1 MQMPLRCLDFAP
13 IVIRASISGATPQ
26 RNTMRFVS
34 FEHQGNASY
43 GLWRDEGHWLK
54 VPAAFAARYPDLKSV
69 IAAHQLPALEAA
81 ALEAGEV
88 IKAGEARLLPV
99 IPNPGKVFCVGL
111 NYKTHVAE
119 MKRADSEHPAI
130 FTRFVDSLTAHDAP
144 LPKPAATQRFDFEG
158 ELAVI
163 IGQGGRHIS
172 QADAW
177 NHIAGYACFNDG
189 SARDWQ
195 RHTHQW
201 TPGKN
206 FPATGPFGPFMATRE
221 AIPDVNQLTLET
233 RLNGQ
238 VMQHASVADLIFTL
252 PVIIEY
258 LSGFTNLSPGDVIAT
273 GTPGG
278 VGDKREP
285 AVYMKAGDVI
295 EVDITG
301 LGTLH
306 NVVTD
311 AGH

>member
-1 MQMPLRCLDFAP
+1 
-13 IVIRASISGATPQ
+13 
-26 RNTMRFVS
+26 MRFVS
-34 FEHQGNASY
+34 FETQGQASY
-43 GLWRDEGHWLK
+43 GLWSDDSTWLQ
-54 VPAAFAARYPDLKSV
+54 VPAAFAAQYPDLKSV
-69 IAAHQLPALEAA
+69 IAANKLDELEA
-81 ALEAGEV
+81 V
-88 IKAGEARLLPV
+88 TRKAEHVVNASDARLLPV

-130 FTRFVDSLTAHDAP
+130 FTRFADSLSAHGAP

-163 IGQGGRHIS
+163 IGKGGRNIT
-172 QADAW
+172 QVDAW
-177 NHIAGYACFNDG
+177 DHIAGYACFNDG
-189 SARDWQ
+189 TARDWQ

-206 FPATGPFGPFMATRE
+206 FPATGPLGPFMATRK
-221 AIPDVNQLTLET
+221 AIPDVNQLTLES

-285 AVYMKAGDVI
+285 AVYMHAGDVI
-295 EVDITG
+295 EVEITG
-301 LGTLH
+301 LGTLR

-311 AGH
+311 ASI

>member
-1 MQMPLRCLDFAP
+1 
-13 IVIRASISGATPQ
+13 
-26 RNTMRFVS
+26 MRFVS
-34 FEHQGNASY
+34 FEYQGKASY
-43 GLWRDEGHWLK
+43 GLWKDDNNWQQ
-54 VPAAFAARYPDLKSV
+54 VPADFGAQYPDLKSV
-69 IAAHQLPALEAA
+69 IAANQLDALEAA
-81 ALEAGEV
+81 ATQSGAP
-88 IKAGEARLLPV
+88 IKASDARLLPV
-99 IPNPGKVFCVGL
+99 VGNPSKVFCVGL

-119 MKRADSEHPAI
+119 MKRADSEYPAI
-130 FTRFVDSLTAHDAP
+130 FTRFADSLSAHGAP

-163 IGQGGRHIS
+163 IGKGGRHIS

-177 NHIAGYACFNDG
+177 DHIAGYACFNDG
-189 SARDWQ
+189 TARDWQ

-206 FPATGPFGPFMATRE
+206 FPATGPLGPFMATRK
-221 AIPDVNQLTLET
+221 AIPDVNQLTLES

-285 AVYMKAGDVI
+285 AVYMHAGDVI
-295 EVDITG
+295 EVEITG
-301 LGTLH
+301 LGTLR
-306 NVVTD
+306 NVVVS
-311 AGH
+311 ANV

>member
-1 MQMPLRCLDFAP
+1 
-13 IVIRASISGATPQ
+13 
-26 RNTMRFVS
+26 MRFVS
-34 FEHQGNASY
+34 FEHQGQASY
-43 GLWRDEGHWLK
+43 GLWKDEGAWWQA
-54 VPAAFAARYPDLKSV
+54 PAEFQARLPDLKAV
-69 IAAHQLPALEAA
+69 IAAGQLQALADAA
-81 ALEAGEV
+81 QSKGALRQA
-88 IKAGEARLLPV
+88 ADCRLLPV

-111 NYKTHVAE
+111 NYKSHVAE
-119 MKRADSEHPAI
+119 MKRADSDYPAI
-130 FTRFVDSLTAHDAP
+130 FTRFADSLTAHGAP
-144 LPKPAATQRFDFEG
+144 LPKPASTQRFDFEG

-163 IGQGGRHIS
+163 IGQGGRCIS
-172 QADAW
+172 QADAFK
-177 NHIAGYACFNDG
+177 HIAGYACFNDG

-221 AIPDVNQLTLET
+221 AIPDVNALTLES

-258 LSGFTNLSPGDVIAT
+258 LSGFTTLSPGDVIAT

-295 EVDITG
+295 EVEITG
-301 LGTLH
+301 LGTLR
-306 NVVTD
+306 NVVSN
-311 AGH
+311 AA